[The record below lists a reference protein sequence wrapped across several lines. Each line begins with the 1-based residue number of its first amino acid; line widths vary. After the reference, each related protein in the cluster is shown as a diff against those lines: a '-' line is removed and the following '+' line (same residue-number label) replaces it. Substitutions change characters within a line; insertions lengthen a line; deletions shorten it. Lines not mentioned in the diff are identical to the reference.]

1 MNIKMKMKQQ
11 DEIYWIR
18 VALGII
24 SGLIAGFIGFDS
36 NNSSAAQ
43 GILIPIVVYIF
54 TFYVLRLKFKDS
66 VMSPKQIFIKGIGSF
81 IMLFLFSW
89 ILYNSLI
96 VI

>member
-1 MNIKMKMKQQ
+1 MKMKQQ

>member
-1 MNIKMKMKQQ
+1 MKMKQQ
-11 DEIYWIR
+11 DEVYWIR

-24 SGLIAGFIGFDS
+24 SGLLAGFLGFDS
-36 NNSSAAQ
+36 DNSAAAAQ
-43 GILIPIVVYIF
+43 GILIPIVVYLF

-66 VMSPKQIFIKGIGSF
+66 AMSPRQIFIKGIGSF

-96 VI
+96 VV

>member
-1 MNIKMKMKQQ
+1 MKMKQQ

-18 VALGII
+18 VVLGVM
-24 SGLIAGFIGFDS
+24 SGLLTGLLGFDS
-36 NNSSAAQ
+36 NNPAAAQ
-43 GILIPIVVYIF
+43 GIVIPIVVYIF

-66 VMSPKQIFIKGIGSF
+66 AMSLRQILIKGIGSF

-96 VI
+96 IV

>member
-1 MNIKMKMKQQ
+1 MKMKQQ

-18 VALGII
+18 VVLGVM
-24 SGLIAGFIGFDS
+24 SGLLTGFLGFDS
-36 NNSSAAQ
+36 NNPAAAQ
-43 GILIPIVVYIF
+43 GIIIPIVVYIF

-66 VMSPKQIFIKGIGSF
+66 AMSPRQILIKGIGSF

-96 VI
+96 IV